1 MLEDRR
7 LVHITRIPIRWGDMD
22 AVGHVN
28 NTIYFRYMEQ
38 ARVEWLEEL
47 RLKAGPKAPFAVVVN
62 ASCTFLIP
70 FAHPGTVE
78 VRFFADKPGR
88 SSLQTYYE
96 LRLVDD
102 ERIYAEGSAKM
113 VFTDSESGKSMVI
126 PDNLRRLID
135 PQ

>member
-1 MLEDRR
+1 
-7 LVHITRIPIRWGDMD
+7 MD
-22 AVGHVN
+22 AAGHVN

-47 RLKAGPKAPFAVVVN
+47 RLKAGPNAPFAVVVN

-70 FAHPGTVE
+70 FTHPGVVD
-78 VRFFADKPGR
+78 VRFFADRPGR

-96 LRLVDD
+96 LRLIDD

-113 VFTDSESGKSMVI
+113 VFVDSRTGKSIVI

-135 PQ
+135 PSHE